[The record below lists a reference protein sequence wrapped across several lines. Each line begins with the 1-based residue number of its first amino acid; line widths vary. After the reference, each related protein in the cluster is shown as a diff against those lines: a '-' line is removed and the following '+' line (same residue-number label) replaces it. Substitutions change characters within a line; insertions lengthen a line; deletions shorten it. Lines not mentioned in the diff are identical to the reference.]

1 MSMTVGGAKA
11 ILNAV
16 IERTI
21 KSIERLPSYEK
32 ELANDKATLAYIN
45 NLQDN
50 GDPLPGGSPY
60 DSFTDWKEF
69 IEKQIR
75 AGENSLDRVSVEKAE
90 LMAFEYFVET
100 APEA

>member
-16 IERTI
+16 IEKTK
-21 KSIERLPSYEK
+21 KSIERLDTYEK
-32 ELANDKATLAYIN
+32 ELADDKATLAHIN
-45 NLQDN
+45 LLQDN
-50 GDPLPGGSPY
+50 GDPLPAGSPY
-60 DSFTDWKEF
+60 ESFTEWKDQ
-69 IEKQIR
+69 IEKEIR
-75 AGENSLDRVSVEKAE
+75 NGENSLDRISIQKAE

>member
-1 MSMTVGGAKA
+1 MSMTVGGAKT

-32 ELANDKATLAYIN
+32 EVANDKATLAYIN
-45 NLQDN
+45 SLQDN
-50 GDPLPGGSPY
+50 GDPLPAGSPY
-60 DSFTDWKEF
+60 ESFTEWTDL

-75 AGENSLDRVSVEKAE
+75 AGENSIDRVFVEKAE

>member
-1 MSMTVGGAKA
+1 MSITVGGAKT

-32 ELANDKATLAYIN
+32 EVANDKATLAYIN
-45 NLQDN
+45 SLQDN
-50 GDPLPGGSPY
+50 GDPLPAGSPY
-60 DSFTDWKEF
+60 ESFTEWTDL

-75 AGENSLDRVSVEKAE
+75 AGENSIDRVFVEKAE